1 MRVDAAVRETGWGRS
16 SLSLTKVMGNRWP
29 ALQFMSLAFY
39 SAWILLVMA
48 SDEAVSLFGVESTGM
63 LLEQLYLSSGIALT
77 VCLFL
82 AGMFSKRVQPF
93 IEHGPLV
100 PLAGGIASMCTLV
113 VAGGAGAGLNP
124 VLFCACGAGTGIGT
138 AAVCLRV
145 GYVTSQFSGTDAA
158 MKVGAAALTA
168 NLIFF
173 TCQALPPIVSL
184 WAISALP
191 IAAVASSF
199 CAPSDAGDGPD
210 PNDLID
216 TKSLPRGYFPRL
228 MCTVFTFAVAAG
240 LVKAITALTQD
251 DVVILGA
258 SQATWEVLV
267 SFVAVAAFLLLGN
280 IVLVFR
286 NFDVSKL
293 YIPVGFAAA
302 VGMLLCPLF
311 GRFLPAQGLIINVL
325 YNVFVLV
332 VWCLFI
338 ELAGR
343 TTLGSTRVFGYGR
356 GASALATTLG
366 WAVAAFVERSH
377 VDSASFYVTFFLI
390 AAFILLVAVMLVLNE
405 RTVSEALGKTMD
417 IDGLPDLQDPVP
429 EGAAEDPLDNPWAVA
444 CADIAKEFKLTARE
458 TEVFALLSRGR
469 SIGFIADELVIAPN
483 TVKGYVKNVYAKAGI
498 HSRQEL
504 IDMTESRISA
514 VRG

>member
-1 MRVDAAVRETGWGRS
+1 MRVDAAVHETGWGRS

-48 SDEAVSLFGVESTGM
+48 SDEAVSLFEVEDAGM
-63 LLEQLYLSSGIALT
+63 FQGLLYLSSGVALA
-77 VCLFL
+77 VCLIL
-82 AGMFSKRVQPF
+82 SGMFSKRVQPF
-93 IEHGPLV
+93 IERGPLV
-100 PLAGGIASMCTLV
+100 PLAGALATACTFFI
-113 VAGGAGAGLNP
+113 AGGAGAGLDP
-124 VLFCACGAGTGIGT
+124 VLFCVFGAGTGVGT
-138 AAVCLRV
+138 SVVCLRV
-145 GYVTSQFSGTDAA
+145 GHVTSQFSGMDAA

-173 TCQALPPIVSL
+173 TCQALPPVLAL
-184 WAISALP
+184 WVISALP
-191 IAAVASSF
+191 LVAVASSF

-216 TKSLPRGYFPRL
+216 IKSLPQGYFPRL
-228 MCTVFTFAVAAG
+228 ICTVFIFALAAG
-240 LVKAITALTQD
+240 LVKALVALTQD
-251 DVVILGA
+251 STVILGA
-258 SQATWEVLV
+258 SQSTWEVII
-267 SFVAVAAFLLLGN
+267 SFAAVAAFLLLGN

-302 VGMLLCPLF
+302 AGMLLCPLF

-343 TTLGSTRVFGYGR
+343 TTLGSVRVFGYGR

-366 WAVAAFVERSH
+366 WVVVAFAEESL
-377 VDSASFYVTFFLI
+377 VDSASFYVAFFLVTAFVLL
-390 AAFILLVAVMLVLNE
+390 AAVLFVPNE
-405 RTVSEALGKTMD
+405 HTVSEALGSTLSVEGSQFAQESVAMRTED
-417 IDGLPDLQDPVP
+417 DLV
-429 EGAAEDPLDNPWAVA
+429 ENPWTIA
-444 CADIAKEFKLTARE
+444 CSDIAKEFKLTARE
-458 TEVFALLSRGR
+458 AEVFALLSRGR